1 MRGAGGWGSGLA
13 LLAGMVAQ
21 LCLGAEEAFITQPN
35 KLGIPHL
42 IISTIYHYRNQIA
55 GVISAVTGELSALS
69 CD

>member
-1 MRGAGGWGSGLA
+1 MRGGGGWGRGLA
-13 LLAGMVAQ
+13 LPAGTVAQ

-35 KLGIPHL
+35 KLEIPHL

-55 GVISAVTGELSALS
+55 VVISAVTGELSALS